1 MNRDSGVPTGYTP
14 DWRRGGPNVN
24 CSSCGRELSASDV
37 SCPNC
42 GQAVA
47 TATPPPAAPAAA
59 PASSVPPFKFDR
71 TRWSPTDLVSGV
83 ASLVLFIS
91 LFLAWYGVSIGPISV
106 TGDALVHGYMYI
118 PLILCLAELAYLVG
132 IAGMPELRSRLPVP
146 HEMFLTVINIIN
158 LVMVV
163 IGFLDKSGAG
173 WRFGAFIGLIAA
185 IVAAAPK
192 LALSL
197 SARVRK
203 S

>member
-1 MNRDSGVPTGYTP
+1 
-14 DWRRGGPNVN
+14 
-24 CSSCGRELSASDV
+24 
-37 SCPNC
+37 
-42 GQAVA
+42 
-47 TATPPPAAPAAA
+47 
-59 PASSVPPFKFDR
+59 
-71 TRWSPTDLVSGV
+71 
-83 ASLVLFIS
+83 
-91 LFLAWYGVSIGPISV
+91 
-106 TGDALVHGYMYI
+106 
-118 PLILCLAELAYLVG
+118 
-132 IAGMPELRSRLPVP
+132 MPELRSRLPVP